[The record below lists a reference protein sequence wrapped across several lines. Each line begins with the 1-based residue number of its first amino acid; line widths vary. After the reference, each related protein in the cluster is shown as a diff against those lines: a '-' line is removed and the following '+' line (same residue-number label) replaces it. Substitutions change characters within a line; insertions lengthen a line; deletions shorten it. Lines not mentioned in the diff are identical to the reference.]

1 MVQYLCIMNTNKG
14 LPDRQETLCF
24 FSLFTFF
31 AHCLYK
37 TGSLAQTGFKLTLN
51 LWITS
56 EVSYDHPASIQDSS
70 QVLPS

>member
-1 MVQYLCIMNTNKG
+1 MVQCLCIMNTNKG
-14 LPDRQETLCF
+14 LIGEKLYV
-24 FSLFTFF
+24 FSLSFLSLPR
-31 AHCLYK
+31 CLYK

-51 LWITS
+51 FRITS